1 MSFFFARK
9 ASHYTLLYHHSPLSS
24 QMDPST
30 RYYHRIRAAFTV
42 TLIIFLIILPSKS
55 DEKEIKMSSQE
66 MKSKKMVLGS
76 RPPKCVN
83 KCLSCNPCMTKLI
96 SPPRNQ
102 MKEQTSYDY
111 GANNH
116 DNYYLLAWKCQ
127 CGNKF
132 FQP

>member
-1 MSFFFARK
+1 
-9 ASHYTLLYHHSPLSS
+9 
-24 QMDPST
+24 MDPST
-30 RYYHRIRAAFTV
+30 KYYHKIRAAFTV
-42 TLIIFLIILPSKS
+42 TLIIFLIILSSKS

-83 KCLSCNPCMTKLI
+83 KCLSCNPCMAKLI

-102 MKEQTSYDY
+102 MKEQTSNYDY

>member
-1 MSFFFARK
+1 M
-9 ASHYTLLYHHSPLSS
+9 L
-24 QMDPST
+24 
-30 RYYHRIRAAFTV
+30 
-42 TLIIFLIILPSKS
+42 